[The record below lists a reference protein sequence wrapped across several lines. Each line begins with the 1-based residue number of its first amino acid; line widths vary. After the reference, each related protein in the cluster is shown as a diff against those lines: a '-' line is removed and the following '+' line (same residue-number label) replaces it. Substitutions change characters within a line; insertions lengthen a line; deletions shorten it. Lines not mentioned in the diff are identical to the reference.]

1 MNLIRVQLCADRSSC
16 GNGSTNHA
24 HITSLFIIQFS
35 TFTGKE
41 LLLEQEICTGKV
53 IVNAADEQRST
64 TRKHVNNITP
74 FQAVLLKSRDRESY
88 TQWIIAQVRT
98 GRKVDHFVA

>member
-24 HITSLFIIQFS
+24 HTTSLFFIQFS

-41 LLLEQEICTGKV
+41 ILLEQEICTGKV

-64 TRKHVNNITP
+64 TRKHVNNLPP
-74 FQAVLLKSRDRESY
+74 FQTVLLQRGERESF
-88 TQWIIAQVRT
+88 TQWIIAQERT
-98 GRKVDHFVA
+98 GRK